1 MTHLTKAICRR
12 AGWDYAQVVVEQ
24 SLSQSQNFWRRP
36 RSLIGYGAY
45 FSGSSAELAELTDLL
60 SDQVELWN
68 AGKAPSVQFSR
79 SSFEGWTLGGELGEF
94 VYLTQSSASLS
105 PLATDE
111 PTERLLVIADYQE
124 LPEQVNA
131 LSQFLSAVAIKAV
144 YPTVSIHTGALQI
157 TYFGA

>member
-24 SLSQSQNFWRRP
+24 SLSQSQNFWHRP

-45 FSGSSAELAELTDLL
+45 FSGSSAELGELTDLL
-60 SDQVELWN
+60 SEQVEVWN
-68 AGKAPSVQFSR
+68 AGKAPSIQLSR
-79 SSFEGWTLGGELGEF
+79 SSFEGWTLGGGLGEF

-105 PLATDE
+105 SLATDE

-131 LSQFLSAVAIKAV
+131 LSQFLSTVAIKAV
-144 YPTVSIHTGALQI
+144 CPTVSIHRGALQI